1 MLRKNRCT
9 RWKHQKSDFTIHFL
23 FFVLHFFCF
32 LLYTL
37 RCVSVFLSNFPW
49 FPIHFRYWNDSK
61 LRTRLFIRLRNDLT
75 LCRQDSGQF
84 GLILWYNLIVF
95 FLIVE
100 GRGENE
106 ESKREPRVEGG
117 GGANSKR
124 QERITEKLY
133 RCGAKPKSIPLKS
146 LSSSKAYLPWDGTH
160 GR

>member
-1 MLRKNRCT
+1 MTVVSEILWDFGALILVCLGSVEK
-9 RWKHQKSDFTIHFL
+9 KSLHSMKTPEIRFCNTLFIFCFTL
-23 FFVLHFFCF
+23 FCF

-49 FPIHFRYWNDSK
+49 FPIYFRYWNDSK

-106 ESKREPRVEGG
+106 ERKREPRVEGG

-124 QERITEKLY
+124 QERITEKL
-133 RCGAKPKSIPLKS
+133 
-146 LSSSKAYLPWDGTH
+146 
-160 GR
+160 